1 MISPWC
7 KIRNCQIFFTCRKSA
22 VRARVVT
29 KVLWRSE
36 SVWICWT
43 FFMNATQISSSI
55 CNGLVAVEMISPW
68 CKINCQIF
76 FTCRNSAVRARVVT
90 KVLRRRESLWI
101 CWTLCINA
109 TEVSSCMWNGN
120 DAVETMSPWC
130 SGYHIC
136 LTRRRSAV
144 RARVVTKV
152 LRRSESLWICWTLAW
167 TQHNLVQVFA
177 TVLLLLKW
185 SHHGVK

>member
-1 MISPWC
+1 MDML
-7 KIRNCQIFFTCRKSA
+7 NTC
-22 VRARVVT
+22 
-29 KVLWRSE
+29 
-36 SVWICWT
+36 
-43 FFMNATQISSSI
+43 MNATQFSSSI

-68 CKINCQIF
+68 CKIDCQKF
-76 FTCRNSAVRARVVT
+76 FTCRKSAVRARVVT